1 MDPTFVIMHPMFIRT
16 LLLSIEVAPDKD
28 MSEDDQ
34 DIYRTLSRVLGL
46 LTDQTTDATL
56 EKLWAQ
62 AMSEQHTHDS

>member
-34 DIYRTLSRVLGL
+34 DIYRTLSKVLGL
-46 LTDQTTDATL
+46 LTTQTTDATL

-62 AMSEQHTHDS
+62 AVRERHEA